1 MSAECPEISLII
13 PAYKAAKYL
22 AACLESITVQT
33 FTDWELIIVD
43 DGSPDET
50 GMIADS
56 FASADS
62 RIRVIHKE
70 NGGVSAARNTGIESA
85 RGRYLSFMDADDRL
99 EESYL
104 EELYSRAVESG
115 ADITQCSFWLEE
127 EDGKKTL
134 DPNGIDA
141 DYRDNTKILDAYF
154 NGPWGDIRISPWS
167 KLFRR
172 ETFKD
177 IRYSTKLRIYEDAFY
192 VYECCRKAK
201 TAVSFKKPLY
211 DYIQHEQSATHGR
224 LLEIYPDY
232 FRMYEM
238 QKADLTDN
246 AHFRRLIARREAET
260 ALWLMRVVITKDNAN
275 EFWNIRKKALGV
287 TGSVLFSSAPLKLKL
302 KLAVLTLM
310 PHLYFAILKKRTLA
324 GNEKT

>member
-13 PAYKAAKYL
+13 PAYKAEKYL
-22 AACLESITVQT
+22 AACLESITGQT
-33 FTDWELIIVD
+33 FTDWELIVVD
-43 DGSPDET
+43 DGSPDDT
-50 GMIADS
+50 GKIADS
-56 FASADS
+56 FATADC

-99 EESYL
+99 EKSYL
-104 EELYSRAVESG
+104 EELYTRAVESN
-115 ADITQCSFWLEE
+115 ADITQCSFWFEE
-127 EDGKKTL
+127 EDGKKTP
-134 DPNGIDA
+134 DPNGVDA
-141 DYRDNTKILDAYF
+141 DYKDNTEILNAYF

-167 KLFRR
+167 KLYRR

-201 TAVSFKKPLY
+201 TAVSFKRPLY

-232 FRMYEM
+232 FKMYEM
-238 QKADLTDN
+238 QKTDLKDN
-246 AHFRRLIARREAET
+246 AHFRRLIAKRETET
-260 ALWLMRVVITKDNAN
+260 ALWLMGIVSREGKKG
-275 EFWNIRKKALGV
+275 ELWNLRREV
-287 TGSVLFSSAPLKLKL
+287 TGIFGDVMFSSASFLIKLKTTGVTVMPHIYF
-302 KLAVLTLM
+302 AVL
-310 PHLYFAILKKRTLA
+310 AGKKR
-324 GNEKT
+324 

>member
-1 MSAECPEISLII
+1 MSAENPEISLII
-13 PAYKAAKYL
+13 PAYKAEKYL
-22 AACLESITVQT
+22 AACLESITGQS
-33 FTDWELIIVD
+33 FTDWELIVVD

-50 GMIADS
+50 GKIADS

-62 RIRVIHKE
+62 RIKVIHKT
-70 NGGVSAARNTGIESA
+70 NGGVSAARNTGIEAA

-104 EELYSRAVESG
+104 EELYNRAVESN
-115 ADITQCSFWLEE
+115 ADITQCSFWFEE
-127 EDGKKTL
+127 EDGKKSP

-141 DYRDNTKILDAYF
+141 DYKDNTEILNAYF

-172 ETFKD
+172 ETFKE

-201 TAVSFKKPLY
+201 TAVSFKRPLY

-238 QKADLTDN
+238 QKADLKDN
-246 AHFRRLIARREAET
+246 AHFMRLIAKREAET
-260 ALWLMRVVITKDNAN
+260 ALWLMHVMVSKNN
-275 EFWNIRKKALGV
+275 EVEFWNIRKKALGV
-287 TGSVLFSSAPLKLKL
+287 TGNVLFSAAPFKLKL
-302 KLAVLTLM
+302 KLAGVALM
-310 PHLYFAILKKRTLA
+310 PHIYLQKLRKRA
-324 GNEKT
+324 VSEPG